1 MVMVTAWRRSIL
13 KASRLAVATLAA
25 HGLVASRVGP
35 VAAQSLQT
43 NLAHVILVDSAT
55 GSVLFQRG
63 ADDPMT
69 PASTAKIMTAD
80 LVFDL
85 LRAGTLRKDQL
96 FVVSELAWRQGGAPS
111 RGSTMFAKLKSQ
123 ISVDDLLRGLI
134 VDSAN
139 DAAIV
144 LAEGIAGSQGAF
156 ATRMTDRAR
165 DLGLDHLTFT
175 DAWGG
180 ANPDQHVTAR
190 EMALLANHLIK
201 TYPDLYPIFGERD
214 FLWNN
219 IKQPNRNPLLAM
231 DLGADGLKTG
241 NIDETGFSIVGSAL
255 QNGRRLIVAIYGASS
270 ASERAEEAR
279 KILQWGFR
287 AFETRKVFSAG
298 DIVGTAQV
306 FGGDSR
312 DVPLVT
318 PSQVDVLAP
327 RDGSEKITATI
338 AYKGPLIAPVAADQP
353 LASLRVYRG
362 TTEALVV
369 PLRTARAVPV
379 GSLSK
384 RAFNAALE
392 YVGALV
398 RKYVFRS

>member
-1 MVMVTAWRRSIL
+1 MSPF
-13 KASRLAVATLAA
+13 
-25 HGLVASRVGP
+25 GP
-35 VAAQSLQT
+35 AAAQSLQT
-43 NLAHVILVDSAT
+43 NLAHAILIDSAT
-55 GSVLFQRG
+55 GSVLFERG
-63 ADDPMT
+63 ADDPMA

-85 LRAGTLRKDQL
+85 LKSGALKKDQL
-96 FVVSELAWRQGGAPS
+96 FTVSELAWRQGGAPS

-123 ISVDDLLRGLI
+123 ISVDDLLHGLI

-165 DLGLDHLTFT
+165 DLGLTHLVFT

-180 ANPDQHVTAR
+180 ANSDQLVTAR
-190 EMALLANHLIK
+190 EMAVLANHLIQ
-201 TYPDLYPIFGERD
+201 TYPDLYAIFGQRD

-219 IKQPNRNPLLAM
+219 IKQPNRNPLLGM

-241 NIDETGFSIVGSAL
+241 NIDDSGFSIVGSAQ
-255 QNGRRLIVAIYGASS
+255 QNGRRLIVSIYGAKS

-279 KILQWGFR
+279 KMLQWGFR

-298 DIVGTAQV
+298 DVVGTAQV
-306 FGGDSR
+306 FGGDTR

-318 PSQVDVLAP
+318 PTQVDVLAP
-327 RDGSEKITATI
+327 RDGSEKISAKI
-338 AYKGPLIAPVAADQP
+338 AYTGPLLAPVAADQP
-353 LASLRVYRG
+353 LATLRIYRG
-362 TTEALVV
+362 TTEALSV

-379 GSLSK
+379 GSLTQ
-384 RAFNAALE
+384 RALNAALE
-392 YVGALV
+392 YAGALF
-398 RKYVFRS
+398 RKYVSRS